1 MYNKKEAGEK
11 QEIFEIHIEIYS
23 NKVCFVMKN
32 DIITLREITGA
43 GVMECKRA
51 LEEAGGDIERAKEII
66 YERGLVK
73 AESKQERATGAGFL
87 YSYIHNN
94 RVGVLLEVRAETD
107 FVVRSDPFRMLA
119 HELAMQIAAMGPET
133 VEELLAQ
140 EYIKDPSMKVADLIK
155 STTAKVGE
163 HIKVERFTRYEI

>member
-1 MYNKKEAGEK
+1 MR
-11 QEIFEIHIEIYS
+11 
-23 NKVCFVMKN
+23 N
-32 DIITLREITGA
+32 DIVQLREITGA

-51 LEEAGGDIERAKEII
+51 LEEAKGDLEKAKGII

-94 RVGVLLEVRAETD
+94 RVGVLLELRAETD
-107 FVVRSDPFRMLA
+107 FVVKSDPFRTLA

-133 VEELLAQ
+133 VEALLLE
-140 EYIKDPSMKVADLIK
+140 EYIKDPSMSVADLIK
-155 STTAKVGE
+155 SATAKVGE